1 MRSVNKVILLGNLTR
16 DPELKQTEGK
26 KPVCTFGLATN
37 RSWMSYT
44 GEKREETEFHRIV
57 AWDQWAKT
65 CQKYLKKGRKV
76 YVEGRLQSH
85 PYTGQD
91 GIERTGVEVVLEDL
105 VFADRMPKDVR
116 ETMEVK
122 DAVSD
127 TSESATVQQV

>member
-1 MRSVNKVILLGNLTR
+1 MKKLERKGVRQTMRSVNKVILLGNLTR

-26 KPVCTFGLATN
+26 KPVCIFGLATN

-57 AWDQWAKT
+57 AWDNWAETAK
-65 CQKYLKKGRKV
+65 KYLKKGRKV
-76 YVEGRLQSH
+76 YIEGRLQSH

-105 VFADRMPKDVR
+105 VFVDSLPK
-116 ETMEVK
+116 ELL
-122 DAVSD
+122 
-127 TSESATVQQV
+127 ESAPVQQG